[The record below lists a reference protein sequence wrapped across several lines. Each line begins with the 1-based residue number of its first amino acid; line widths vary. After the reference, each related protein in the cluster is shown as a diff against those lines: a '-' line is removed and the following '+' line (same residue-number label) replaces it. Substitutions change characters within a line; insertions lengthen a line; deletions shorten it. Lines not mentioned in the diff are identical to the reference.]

1 MEECKI
7 AERIACESTDYFI
20 VRSGPMMA
28 LQMESIP
35 TYIGEK
41 KERERIG
48 CEFMRKR

>member
-7 AERIACESTDYFI
+7 SYRIACESTDHFI

-35 TYIGEK
+35 AYTGEK
-41 KERERIG
+41 KERRSE
-48 CEFMRKR
+48 C